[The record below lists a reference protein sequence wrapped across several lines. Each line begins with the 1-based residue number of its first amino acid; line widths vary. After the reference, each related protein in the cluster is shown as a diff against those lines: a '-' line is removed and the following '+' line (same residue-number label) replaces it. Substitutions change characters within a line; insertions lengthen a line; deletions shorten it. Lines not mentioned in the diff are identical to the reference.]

1 MGFNELVATAIE
13 GTADL
18 GKWLLDELHSID
30 SRFRSKWSLNA
41 LLCLI
46 YSRGRIVC

>member
-18 GKWLLDELHSID
+18 GKSVSGRDARILTHA
-30 SRFRSKWSLNA
+30 NA
-41 LLCLI
+41 DYL
-46 YSRGRIVC
+46 